1 MRGIYER
8 RSHRALRARWVCSDG
23 RPRQPLR
30 SDGAAR
36 RGGEALPRE
45 GRRPRP
51 RFGRYV
57 ERPARGLS
65 RHSFSSQ
72 AVEPVSQRP
81 RAPADRRD
89 ADVSD
94 GPQCQMH
101 AVDAVHQACGQ
112 AGAGVASGRGFHSDP
127 RPLVDRGLDRSRRRN
142 DRQRLPVGDPRLP
155 PFGRALAAA
164 PTCQSRV
171 RLRSRNPSI
180 FRTKRAMRGQSRSR
194 WGRSF
199 SSTATCCT
207 NR

>member
-1 MRGIYER
+1 MNEGLIER
-8 RSHRALRARWVCSDG
+8 YGRDGYVVMEDLVSRSEVTELREEAEKLC
-23 RPRQPLR
+23 LEK
-30 SDGAAR
+30 GAALAR
-36 RGGEALPRE
+36 DC
-45 GRRPRP
+45 
-51 RFGRYV
+51 GRYV

-72 AVEPVSQRP
+72 AVEPVSQRA

-94 GPQCQMH
+94 RPQCQMH
-101 AVDAVHQACGQ
+101 AVDVVHQACWQ
-112 AGAGVASGRGFHSDP
+112 AGAGLASGRVFHSNAG
-127 RPLVDRGLDRSRRRN
+127 PLLDSGLDRSRRRN

-155 PFGRALAAA
+155 PFGCALAAA

-194 WGRSF
+194 WGRLS
-199 SSTATCCT
+199 SSTAICCT
-207 NR
+207 DR